1 LSTITSTPSIS
12 NVWFSFAQQAFNN
25 TEHKRMLVMLRYL
38 ELGLLPPNAS
48 DMTFAFDNSG
58 NDKTIDA
65 ALASMTPEDRRK
77 ATRKFRKMV
86 RRLAKRPYEKKRA
99 ARRSAVYSAIWRIVS
114 NEIDPKLD
122 LDDAWEW
129 AAKI

>member
-1 LSTITSTPSIS
+1 
-12 NVWFSFAQQAFNN
+12 
-25 TEHKRMLVMLRYL
+25 MLVMLRYL
-38 ELGLLPPNAS
+38 ELGLLPPNSS
-48 DMTFAFDNSG
+48 DMSYFYDSSISE
-58 NDKTIDA
+58 KTIDS
-65 ALASMTPEDRRK
+65 ALASMSPEDRRK

-86 RRLAKRPYEKKRA
+86 RQVAKRPYEKKRA

-114 NEIDPKLD
+114 NEIDPKID

>member
-1 LSTITSTPSIS
+1 
-12 NVWFSFAQQAFNN
+12 
-25 TEHKRMLVMLRYL
+25 MLVMLRYL

-48 DMTFAFDNSG
+48 DMTFAFDG
-58 NDKTIDA
+58 ADNDKTIDA
-65 ALASMTPEDRRK
+65 ALASMSPEDRRK
-77 ATRKFRKMV
+77 STRKFRKMV
-86 RRLAKRPYEKKRA
+86 RQVAKRPYEKKRS

-129 AAKI
+129 ASKI

>member
-1 LSTITSTPSIS
+1 
-12 NVWFSFAQQAFNN
+12 
-25 TEHKRMLVMLRYL
+25 MLVMLRYL
-38 ELGLLPPNAS
+38 ELGLLPPNSS
-48 DMTFAFDNSG
+48 DKSYFYDSSVSE
-58 NDKTIDA
+58 KTIDS
-65 ALASMTPEDRRK
+65 ALASMSPEDRRK

-86 RRLAKRPYEKKRA
+86 RQVAKRPYEKKRS

-114 NEIDPKLD
+114 NEIDPKID